1 MKTIVEGKAATV
13 TISKESPTVIIGE
26 RINPT
31 GKKKLAAALKDNNLD
46 YIVQEALKQVEAG
59 AHIIDINVGASGIV
73 EEEVLPEAV
82 RMVTEAVDVPICID
96 SSKPA
101 ALEAALKVC
110 PGRPLLNSTTG
121 EEKSMRVILP
131 LAKDFNVP
139 VIGLTMDEKGI
150 PRDTETRFSIAEKI
164 LDYAVKLG
172 IAPEDVLIDVLV
184 MPVGADTETAKVTF
198 ETARRISDELGL
210 NIVVGA
216 SNVSHGLPDRKVI
229 NSTFFAL
236 GAMCGMTAYLTD
248 PTVTE
253 LYQTILAVDLLL
265 GRDEWATNYIAFY
278 RKKESS
284 KGS

>member
-139 VIGLTMDEKGI
+139 
-150 PRDTETRFSIAEKI
+150 
-164 LDYAVKLG
+164 
-172 IAPEDVLIDVLV
+172 
-184 MPVGADTETAKVTF
+184 
-198 ETARRISDELGL
+198 
-210 NIVVGA
+210 
-216 SNVSHGLPDRKVI
+216 
-229 NSTFFAL
+229 
-236 GAMCGMTAYLTD
+236 
-248 PTVTE
+248 
-253 LYQTILAVDLLL
+253 
-265 GRDEWATNYIAFY
+265 
-278 RKKESS
+278 
-284 KGS
+284 